1 MTTDDSGSPPP
12 SAPQPST
19 VRHRW
24 LRLIIGLIV
33 VNVVVLAGILVWSFP
48 RFERVEIDDPDP
60 PPTVATSQAG
70 PVGTDVD
77 PGDTVDEPVV
87 EGDGDQPGDVP
98 PAGSG
103 SLEPVTFLVMGSDSR
118 ENLPQDLGVT
128 DRVVGQRAD
137 VVMIVTLEEGRIRL
151 LSLPRD
157 LRVEIGG
164 TTHKLNAAYAI
175 EGPNPQLLY
184 DTVQDETGIDLDYY
198 IELDFAGFAG
208 VVDELGGVDITFPY
222 AARDL
227 KSHLN
232 VAAGLQHLDGRT
244 ALAYARSRQ
253 YEENRNGA
261 WVPVEGNDLG
271 RIGRQQSLLFAML
284 GAFKDLSLFDV
295 NRLLGVLGALERH
308 IRVDS
313 RLSDLRMIELL
324 TGARGFERDDIEVVT
339 LPLFEATEDG
349 VSYLVAAQPEADEVY
364 RSFQSAGSLHAPG
377 AKEPMVLKVLNGNG
391 ASGEATKW
399 GDELRESGF
408 TVLHVDDAGFFDFSE
423 TVVTV
428 RPDDFV
434 RGEAIIDVLGF
445 GRVEPGT
452 LHEELD
458 AVVIIGTDALG
469 R

>member
-1 MTTDDSGSPPP
+1 MTTTDSGSPPP
-12 SAPQPST
+12 SAAQPST

-24 LRLIIGLIV
+24 LRLIVGLIV
-33 VNVVVLAGILVWSFP
+33 VNVVVLAGILLWNFP
-48 RFERVEIDDPDP
+48 RFERVDIDDPDP
-60 PPTVATSQAG
+60 PPTVATSQVG
-70 PVGTDVD
+70 PVGTNGNPGDAPVAEGEGD
-77 PGDTVDEPVV
+77 EPGDTL
-87 EGDGDQPGDVP
+87 
-98 PAGSG
+98 PAGSV

-128 DRVVGQRAD
+128 DQVVGHRAD

-164 TTHKLNAAYAI
+164 TPHKLNAAYAI
-175 EGPNPQLLY
+175 GGPNPQLLY

-208 VVDELGGVDITFPY
+208 IVDELGGVDITFPY

-253 YEENRNGA
+253 YEENRDGE
-261 WVPVEGNDLG
+261 WVMVDGSDLG

-284 GAFKDLSLFDV
+284 SAFKDLSLFDV
-295 NRLLGVLGALERH
+295 NRMLGVLGALERH
-308 IRVDS
+308 VRVDS

-339 LPLFEATEDG
+339 LPVFETTEDG
-349 VSYLVAAQPEADEVY
+349 VYYLVADQPEADEVY
-364 RSFQSAGSLHAPG
+364 RSFQAAGSLETPG
-377 AKEPMVLKVLNGNG
+377 ADGPMVLKVLNGNG
-391 ASGEATKW
+391 ASGQATKW
-399 GDELRESGF
+399 GDELRGSGF
-408 TVLHVDDAGFFDFSE
+408 TVLQVDDAGFFDFPE

-428 RPDDFV
+428 RPDDFDS
-434 RGEAIIDVLGF
+434 GEAIIAALGF

-458 AVVIIGTDALG
+458 AVVIIGADALG